1 MDYHDDPTADDTED
15 VTASSPAIDR
25 PRRDVLL
32 SMIATQE
39 HHTADFLVVI
49 EEALTVIE
57 HAHPSM
63 RRYIERARDDFE
75 RGFMALERA
84 VADRRNTLG
93 SRCRR

>member
-1 MDYHDDPTADDTED
+1 MDFNDDPTADDTED
-15 VTASSPAIDR
+15 VAAAPPQER
-25 PRRDVLL
+25 PPRDALMV
-32 SMIATQE
+32 MIATQE
-39 HHTADFLVVI
+39 HRTADFLVVL
-49 EEALTVIE
+49 EEALTVID

-84 VADRRNTLG
+84 VGNRRNTLG